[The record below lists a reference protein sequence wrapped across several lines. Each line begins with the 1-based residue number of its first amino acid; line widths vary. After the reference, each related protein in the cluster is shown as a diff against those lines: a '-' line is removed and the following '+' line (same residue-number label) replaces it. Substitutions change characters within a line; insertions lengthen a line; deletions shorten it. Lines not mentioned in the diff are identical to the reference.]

1 MKISNS
7 RHGGPKINKKIL
19 CIPTHCGYFFDCHVN
34 STYPKKIEERKCLRY
49 KHESQRPKMKLSIY
63 TKKLLESY

>member
-1 MKISNS
+1 MKISNP

-19 CIPTHCGYFFDCHVN
+19 CIPTHCGYFFDCHVT
-34 STYPKKIEERKCLRY
+34 STYPKRSKKENALRY